1 MCGEHWSQCR
11 VCAPVEGS
19 SPHVRGAL
27 VSSFIKTIQCG
38 IIPACAGSTLGMGNW
53 CRFRWDHPRM
63 CGEHK
68 SMAFCVGTLRGSS
81 PHVRGA
87 LVWSCPYCGHSGIIP
102 ACAGS
107 TRYSTTGKQGRRDH
121 PRMCGEHGG
130 VNNYN
135 NPTLGSS
142 PHVRGAHA
150 MTGEKTQVYGIIPA
164 CAGSTRPN
172 LDCPRLWGDHP
183 RMYGEHDNQQPDAY
197 RPVGSSP
204 HVRGARRPRQ
214 PGIRPNGIIPA
225 CAGSTQVR
233 LRRRPWTED
242 HPRMCGEHRSGFNA
256 LFFLTGSSPHVR
268 GARKD
273 SPLRRCHSGIIPA
286 CAGSTLT
293 LAVSRSRARDHPR
306 MCGEHCCG
314 C

>member
-1 MCGEHWSQCR
+1 M
-11 VCAPVEGS
+11 VT
-19 SPHVRGAL
+19 
-27 VSSFIKTIQCG
+27 F
-38 IIPACAGSTLGMGNW
+38 
-53 CRFRWDHPRM
+53 
-63 CGEHK
+63 
-68 SMAFCVGTLRGSS
+68 
-81 PHVRGA
+81 
-87 LVWSCPYCGHSGIIP
+87 
-102 ACAGS
+102 
-107 TRYSTTGKQGRRDH
+107 RDH
-121 PRMCGEHGG
+121 PRMCGEHGT
-130 VNNYN
+130 
-135 NPTLGSS
+135 PFSSSLSLMGSS
-142 PHVRGAHA
+142 PHVRGARRDMDPVQPA
-150 MTGEKTQVYGIIPA
+150 AGIIPA
-164 CAGSTRPN
+164 CAGSTPRN
-172 LDCPRLWGDHP
+172 LLLVSAPWDHPRMCGEHATPRTDTPDSTGIIPACAGSTSVCFLGKFLVGDHP
-183 RMYGEHDNQQPDAY
+183 RMCGEHFNCEEVALM
-197 RPVGSSP
+197 RVGSSP

-306 MCGEHCCG
+306 MCGEHSRSLRLSG
-314 C
+314 RL

>member
-1 MCGEHWSQCR
+1 MCGEHDTTCTRSPR
-11 VCAPVEGS
+11 DTGS
-19 SPHVRGAL
+19 SPHVRGAH
-27 VSSFIKTIQCG
+27 STRPSAHCRTG
-38 IIPACAGSTLGMGNW
+38 IIPACAGSTLKVSGRL
-53 CRFRWDHPRM
+53 RFAWDYPRM
-63 CGEHK
+63 CGEHIV
-68 SMAFCVGTLRGSS
+68 ANRNCGS
-81 PHVRGA
+81 V
-87 LVWSCPYCGHSGIIP
+87 
-102 ACAGS
+102 
-107 TRYSTTGKQGRRDH
+107 Q
-121 PRMCGEHGG
+121 
-130 VNNYN
+130 
-135 NPTLGSS
+135 
-142 PHVRGAHA
+142 
-150 MTGEKTQVYGIIPA
+150 
-164 CAGSTRPN
+164 
-172 LDCPRLWGDHP
+172 
-183 RMYGEHDNQQPDAY
+183 
-197 RPVGSSP
+197 GSSP

-306 MCGEHCCG
+306 MCGEHPHLHEIVRVQWGSSPHVRGALACYMASCCLDG
-314 C
+314 IIPACAGSTSTANR